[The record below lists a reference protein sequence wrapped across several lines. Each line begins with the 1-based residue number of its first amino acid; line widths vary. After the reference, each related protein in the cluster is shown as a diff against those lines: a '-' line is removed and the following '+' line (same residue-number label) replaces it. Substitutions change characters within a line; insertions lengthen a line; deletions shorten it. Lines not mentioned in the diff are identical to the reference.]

1 MNKATVKKK
10 AKRLV
15 LTCGILGLMI
25 FTGVGNTAAQPLQPM
40 VTYAS
45 EQNQSLPYSSRWEIM
60 SNGDWKYKMDNG
72 QYATGK
78 WLQDEV
84 DKNWYLM
91 NENGIMRSGIYK
103 SYGKYYLL
111 SEIHD
116 GHYGHLVKN
125 GEVYNG
131 VAIKASTN
139 ADDEGALSSETIN
152 ALKSLGYNIDTVQD
166 VSGTSHVTDGKVS
179 LNADVENESLN
190 SESNNTEPEKNYSED
205 TNEYGT
211 DGFYDPIFGWVDT
224 SGIETI
230 GHGNKTNT
238 KWE

>member
-1 MNKATVKKK
+1 MGKKK
-10 AKRLV
+10 AKKLV
-15 LTCGILGLMI
+15 ITAGILALTL
-25 FTGVGNTAAQPLQPM
+25 FAPVHNNPLGEFM
-40 VTYAS
+40 GTMTTYAA
-45 EQNQSLPYSSRWEIM
+45 EQNQSLPYSHRWETQADG
-60 SNGDWKYKMDNG
+60 NWKYKMDDG
-72 QYATGK
+72 SYAVNK
-78 WLQDEV
+78 WIQDEV
-84 DKNWYLM
+84 DKNWYLLDGS
-91 NENGIMRSGIYK
+91 GIMRSGIYK

-116 GHYGHLVKN
+116 GHFGHLVKN

-179 LNADVENESLN
+179 LNADVENERLN

-211 DGFYDPIFGWVDT
+211 GGFYDPILDG
-224 SGIETI
+224 
-230 GHGNKTNT
+230 
-238 KWE
+238 

>member
-1 MNKATVKKK
+1 MGTM
-10 AKRLV
+10 
-15 LTCGILGLMI
+15 T
-25 FTGVGNTAAQPLQPM
+25 
-40 VTYAS
+40 TYAA
-45 EQNQSLPYSSRWEIM
+45 EQNQSLPYSHRWETQADG
-60 SNGDWKYKMDNG
+60 NWKYKMDDG
-72 QYATGK
+72 SYAVNK
-78 WLQDEV
+78 WIQDEV
-84 DKNWYLM
+84 DKNWYLLDGS
-91 NENGIMRSGIYK
+91 GIMRSGIYK

-116 GHYGHLVKN
+116 GHFGHLVKN

-139 ADDEGALSSETIN
+139 ADDEGALSTETIN
-152 ALKSLGYNIDTVQD
+152 ALKSLGYNIDTVED

-179 LNADVENESLN
+179 LNAEVENESLN

-211 DGFYDPIFGWVDT
+211 DGYYDPIFGWVDT
-224 SGIETI
+224 SDAHIDISG
-230 GHGNKTNT
+230 GSGKV

>member
-1 MNKATVKKK
+1 MNTKK
-10 AKRLV
+10 LV
-15 LTCGILGLMI
+15 ITAGVLALTLFAPVHNNPLGEFMG
-25 FTGVGNTAAQPLQPM
+25 TMT
-40 VTYAS
+40 TYAA
-45 EQNQSLPYSSRWEIM
+45 EQNQSLPYSHRWETQADG
-60 SNGDWKYKMDNG
+60 NWKYKMDDG
-72 QYATGK
+72 SYAVNK
-78 WLQDEV
+78 WIQDEV
-84 DKNWYLM
+84 DKNWYLLDGS
-91 NENGIMRSGIYK
+91 GIMRSGIYK

-116 GHYGHLVKN
+116 GHFGHLVKN

-179 LNADVENESLN
+179 LNAEVENESLN

-211 DGFYDPIFGWVDT
+211 DGYYDPIFGWVDT
-224 SGIETI
+224 SGVENP
-230 GHGNKTNT
+230 GCDRSKTNT